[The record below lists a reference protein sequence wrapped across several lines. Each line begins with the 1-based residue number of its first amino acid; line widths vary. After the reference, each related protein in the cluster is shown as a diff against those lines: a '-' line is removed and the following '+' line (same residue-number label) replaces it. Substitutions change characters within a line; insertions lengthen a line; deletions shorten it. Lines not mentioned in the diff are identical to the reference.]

1 MSEAR
6 GPGQPT
12 KWKPAYNEE
21 IVRFF
26 ERKEPYREQTDAK
39 GRVQF
44 LPERMPFFSDFA
56 AKIGVDDDT
65 LMNWANA
72 DKEAQGV
79 DENGEPKVSPCPG
92 FFGAYARAKQLQKR
106 QLIEGALAGAYAPQF
121 SIFLAKNITDMRDKQ
136 ELEHTG
142 KDGAPL
148 FLPTTVV
155 AKNKLDDSVS

>member
-1 MSEAR
+1 MSEAK

-12 KWKPAYNEE
+12 KWRPAYNEE

-65 LMNWANA
+65 LVEWA
-72 DKEAQGV
+72 KE
-79 DENGEPKVSPCPG
+79 ENMEKYPG
-92 FFGAYARAKQLQKR
+92 FSAAYARAKQLQKR

-136 ELEHTG
+136 EHEHTG

-155 AKNKLDDSVS
+155 NKNKLDDSVS